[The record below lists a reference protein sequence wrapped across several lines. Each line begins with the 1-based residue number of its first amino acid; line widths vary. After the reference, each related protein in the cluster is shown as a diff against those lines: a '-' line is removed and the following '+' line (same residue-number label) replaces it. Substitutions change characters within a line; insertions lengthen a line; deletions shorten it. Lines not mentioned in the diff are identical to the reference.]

1 MAQKPLNRI
10 TVAEVM
16 LACGMARQ
24 HFYCRFEDLC
34 DAVRRMFDR
43 EAIALLRKHEGVIL
57 WEDGL
62 PQLFQYLR
70 ENRTVYLWA
79 LRSMS
84 RERLKRFFH
93 ADIQTIIQNTIR
105 GIVSEPQCQVSGQ
118 EPALLTKFY
127 VGAPASVV
135 EDRLLGEIRESP
147 EELIRFVDQLLKDH
161 VRGAAPRLSGPGAK
175 TEPSPDETR

>member
-1 MAQKPLNRI
+1 MGAALHEPG
-10 TVAEVM
+10 A
-16 LACGMARQ
+16 
-24 HFYCRFEDLC
+24 FE
-34 DAVRRMFDR
+34 
-43 EAIALLRKHEGVIL
+43 ALFR
-57 WEDGL
+57 
-62 PQLFQYLR
+62 
-70 ENRTVYLWA
+70 
-79 LRSMS
+79 
-84 RERLKRFFH
+84 

-161 VRGAAPRLSGPGAK
+161 VRGAAPQLSGPGAK

>member
-1 MAQKPLNRI
+1 MAQKPLKKI
-10 TVAEVM
+10 TAAEVM
-16 LACGMARQ
+16 QACGMARQ

-43 EAIALLRKHEGVIL
+43 EAIALLRKHEGVML

-84 RERLKRFFH
+84 RERLKLFSARTSRPSFKTPS
-93 ADIQTIIQNTIR
+93 A
-105 GIVSEPQCQVSGQ
+105 
-118 EPALLTKFY
+118 
-127 VGAPASVV
+127 ASSPSHSVRSAGRN
-135 EDRLLGEIRESP
+135 RLC
-147 EELIRFVDQLLKDH
+147 
-161 VRGAAPRLSGPGAK
+161 
-175 TEPSPDETR
+175 